1 MRIYNSDTALATL
14 TVSIANGANRYPIG
28 KWVLAIGSFIDVLV
42 TPSGALSNNDRLSNL
57 ANPESTISAAATAST
72 AQWNRCYAT
81 SAAYALTLPPVLAS
95 AGKIVGVRIDSSST
109 YNVTVTG
116 NSTDLIDGSNTYLM
130 IPKECCEF
138 KSDGTTWQRISN
150 NTVSF
155 AFTPVPNGFT
165 VVNGTGGYTY
175 TGMLIK
181 SGNKCDVVINAT
193 PTGTATISAS
203 SGGASYYT
211 IPITAVRGSVTTTT
225 DNYSNNYGTALMG
238 GGGSNMCVAPFS
250 AVNHYI
256 YTYCTIFLV

>member
-95 AGKIVGVRIDSSST
+95 AGKIVGVRIDSSSI

-116 NSTDLIDGSNTYLM
+116 NGTDLIDGYNTYLM
-130 IPKECCEF
+130 VPKEVCEF

-150 NTVSF
+150 NTVD
-155 AFTPVPNGFT
+155 
-165 VVNGTGGYTY
+165 GTW
-175 TGMLIK
+175 
-181 SGNKCDVVINAT
+181 T
-193 PTGTATISAS
+193 PTTSGITGTIVFQQAHYIKNGNLVTFQVWISGSGFVVAGNGYITIPLYANRRSTAATAAGTAS
-203 SGGASYYT
+203 SVGVSLVA
-211 IPITAVRGSVTTTT
+211 
-225 DNYSNNYGTALMG
+225 GT
-238 GGGSNMCVAPFS
+238 VA
-250 AVNHYI
+250 YI
-256 YTYCTIFLV
+256 LPGTYNELDMSGTIFLV

>member
-57 ANPESTISAAATAST
+57 ANPESIISAAATAST

-95 AGKIVGVRIDSSST
+95 AGKIVGVRIDASST

-150 NTVSF
+150 NTVDGSWV
-155 AFTPVPNGFT
+155 PVPTGLT
-165 VVNGTGGYTY
+165 VVGTPTY
-175 TGMLIK
+175 TGKFKK
-181 SGNKCDVVINAT
+181 SGNLIAYFMEIASTTSTAATVGSTHFTLPIPCIGFGSLSVVNNVVSTQYAGGVTYTTYVIV
-193 PTGTATISAS
+193 PTWAACADILIMG
-203 SGGASYYT
+203 SYFC
-211 IPITAVRGSVTTTT
+211 G
-225 DNYSNNYGTALMG
+225 
-238 GGGSNMCVAPFS
+238 
-250 AVNHYI
+250 
-256 YTYCTIFLV
+256 